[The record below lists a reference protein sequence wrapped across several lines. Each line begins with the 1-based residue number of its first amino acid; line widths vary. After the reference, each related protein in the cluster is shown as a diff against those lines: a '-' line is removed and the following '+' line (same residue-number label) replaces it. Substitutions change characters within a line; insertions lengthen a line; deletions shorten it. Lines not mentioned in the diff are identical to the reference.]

1 LYPIAAA
8 SRAQDAAS
16 NALHRGTMRIVI
28 RTPILAERLTA
39 VAGHHGVETVVAP
52 DAVAL
57 RAELGDADALWLWP
71 AFYDAELVP
80 VLGRHAP
87 RLRWLQVLT
96 MGYDP
101 LVAHGVPAGLTITN
115 AGDAYAPTVAEHAVA
130 TLLALVRRLP
140 EMQARAATST
150 WDQSVAAR
158 IGTLNDATVAVLG
171 FGNIGKEIAVRLRA
185 FGARVIAVTRSGRSD
200 PLADESAPV
209 TQMSD
214 VLARADAVIVA
225 APLDATTRHLID
237 ARALAALRPHALL
250 VNIARGGIVDT
261 SALRDALA
269 KGQLG
274 GAAIDVTDPEPLPA
288 DDPLWTMSNVIVT
301 PHVAGYGGDVPAR
314 RILALLDRNLGHF
327 VNNRPL
333 EAQVTPDS
341 RKEH

>member
-1 LYPIAAA
+1 
-8 SRAQDAAS
+8 
-16 NALHRGTMRIVI
+16 MRIVV
-28 RTPILAERLTA
+28 RTPIMAERLTA
-39 VAGHHGVETVVAP
+39 VADHHQV
-52 DAVAL
+52 DAVLAADAEAL
-57 RAELGDADALWLWP
+57 RTELADADALWMWP
-71 AFYDAELVP
+71 AFYDATLVP
-80 VLGRHAP
+80 VLARHAP

-101 LVAHGVPAGLTITN
+101 LVAHGVPAGLRITN

-140 EMQARAATST
+140 EMQAKAATST

-185 FGARVIAVTRSGRSD
+185 FGSRVIAVTRSGRTD

-209 TQMSD
+209 TQLHD
-214 VLARADAVIVA
+214 VLARVDAVIVA
-225 APLDATTRHLID
+225 VPLDGATRGLID

-261 SALRDALA
+261 TALREALA
-269 KGQLG
+269 EGRLG
-274 GAAIDVTDPEPLPA
+274 GAAIDVTDPEPLLA
-288 DDPLWTMSNVIVT
+288 DDPLWTMPNVIVT

-314 RILALLDRNLGHF
+314 RILALLDRNLAHF
-327 VNNRPL
+327 LNNRSL
-333 EAQVTPDS
+333 EAQVTLEPQ
-341 RKEH
+341 KEHH